1 MGAWIDLSKT
11 IDTAPVS
18 ALQRRTIVL
27 LVILAILD
35 GFDAMMLGYAV
46 PSIARDWEV
55 GTAEFGVVLSASA
68 AAMVFGSI
76 LFGSLSD
83 RFGRRRVILAGTLLF
98 SIFTLLTAFAESMP
112 VLIALRIVTGLALGG
127 VTPNLIAMAS
137 EFTPKR
143 IRGTVVTILVS
154 AMSMGGFV
162 GGLTAAT
169 LIPSYGWKA
178 LFIVGGGLPLVVAL
192 VAVRLLPESIAFV
205 SMSGNREKCVELL
218 RALDPQ
224 ASVTADA
231 KFVYASDE
239 APEKASVTRLFAPG
253 RATATLAVWGIFFI
267 NYLILYF
274 LMGWMPTLF
283 EGAGMSTA
291 LASTAVAL
299 FALGGVVGGISLGRV
314 ADRLSNPARVAMG
327 SYLLAAAFI
336 LVTAAVMGVST
347 GLTLLGV
354 FVVGVGVLGSLA
366 IMNVIAATIYPTSI
380 RGSGVGWALGIGR
393 LGSISGPAAG
403 AIALA
408 IGLGA
413 STIFSVMAIP
423 AILAVAL
430 LATVARG
437 QKPSTPRDSELS
449 I

>member
-1 MGAWIDLSKT
+1 MSARIDISKI
-11 IDTAPVS
+11 IDTVPVS

-27 LVILAILD
+27 LVILAVLD

-55 GTAEFGVVLSASA
+55 GAAEFGVVLSASA

-83 RFGRRRVILAGTLLF
+83 RFGRRRVILVGTLLF
-98 SIFTLLTAFAESMP
+98 SIFTLLTAFAWSMP

-127 VTPNLIAMAS
+127 VTPNLVAMAS

-143 IRGTVVTILVS
+143 IRGTVVTVLVS
-154 AMSMGGFV
+154 AMSLGGFV
-162 GGLTAAT
+162 GGLIAAAV
-169 LIPSYGWKA
+169 IPNYGWKA
-178 LFIVGGGLPLVVAL
+178 LFVVAGGLPLIVAL

-205 SMSGNREKCVELL
+205 AMSGRREKCVDLL

-224 ASVTADA
+224 ASLTAET

-253 RATATLAVWGIFFI
+253 RATVTLAVWGIFFI

-314 ADRLSNPARVAMG
+314 ADRLSNPVRVAMG
-327 SYLLAAAFI
+327 SYLLAAACI

-354 FVVGVGVLGSLA
+354 FVAGIGVLGSLA

-393 LGSISGPAAG
+393 LGSITGPAVG

-408 IGLGA
+408 LGLGA
-413 STIFSVMAIP
+413 SGIVSAMAIP
-423 AILAVAL
+423 AVLAVVL
-430 LATVARG
+430 LVAVTRR
-437 QKPSTPRDSELS
+437 QTAILTEVSDLK

>member
-1 MGAWIDLSKT
+1 MGTLIDLSKT
-11 IDTAPVS
+11 IDTVPVS
-18 ALQRRTIVL
+18 GMQRRAIGL
-27 LVILAILD
+27 LVTLAILD

-46 PSIARDWEV
+46 PSIARDW
-55 GTAEFGVVLSASA
+55 GMDAAEFGVVLSASA

-83 RFGRRRVILAGTLLF
+83 RFGRRRVILVGTLLF
-98 SIFTLLTAFAESMP
+98 SLFTLLTAFAWSMP

-137 EFTPKR
+137 EFAPKR
-143 IRGTVVTILVS
+143 IRGTVVTVLVS

-162 GGLTAAT
+162 GGLIAAT

-178 LFIVGGGLPLVVAL
+178 LFIVGGGLPLIVAL
-192 VAVRLLPESIAFV
+192 IAVRLLPESIAFV
-205 SMSGNREKCVELL
+205 CVSGTRENCVELL

-224 ASVTADA
+224 VAISTET
-231 KFVYASDE
+231 KFVYSADE
-239 APEKASVTRLFAPG
+239 APERVSVTRLFAPG

-347 GLTLLGV
+347 GLMLLGV
-354 FVVGVGVLGSLA
+354 FIAGIGVLGSLA
-366 IMNVIAATIYPTSI
+366 VMNVIAATIYPASI

-393 LGSISGPAAG
+393 LGSITGPAAG
-403 AIALA
+403 AVALA
-408 IGLGA
+408 VGLGA
-413 STIFSVMAIP
+413 PAIFSLMAIP
-423 AILAVAL
+423 AIFAVFL
-430 LATVARG
+430 LMVV
-437 QKPSTPRDSELS
+437 TPRQRPVLSEESDLR